1 MRGCFIQS
9 LRESQPSTVHVR
21 LWDCVMRQEVVVH
34 HWELYKSCFFFV
46 VVIFFVLVVQQ
57 FFGGVMFLWI
67 AGVFCEVLC
76 WFYCSCWV
84 FVSSDGFMFSTLGP
98 LYFTHDKVCYRETL
112 KPKFS
117 PAGSVCASHDN
128 LVGNGV
134 SVWNVCMCV
143 SWKRKTLWSSLW
155 KFKKCCWAAVC

>member
-1 MRGCFIQS
+1 MFYSKFKRKSAKYCACATVGLCHETGSGCS
-9 LRESQPSTVHVR
+9 PLRTLQK
-21 LWDCVMRQEVVVH
+21 L
-34 HWELYKSCFFFV
+34 FFFV